1 MPEEPSDIRESAAV
15 SMVNGQ
21 ISANDSVNET
31 LTSEASV
38 PLPEG
43 AVFTYETIAVWL
55 LVSQFLYWLVLCIT
69 CVTLPLLCYSLS
81 VLTTYRRSHYF
92 PFLMAII
99 VGDFFMLTTMSTTL
113 IVERYAPLLQGVF
126 MCKFSAFATNASA
139 CFVNWSWLSMFL
151 QRFVHIFFPMSSS
164 ARRGNVCMKLWFLVI
179 GDSGKLLA
187 VVAMIATLTQAWTPI
202 LLTENTL
209 DSVDSVYCGPDTR
222 LVNRSIF
229 KTIAIIES
237 TVTYTLP
244 FVLTL
249 LTDISV
255 LVWRS
260 STRSQFTLITSEA
273 LKQHQHTQCKNNTAK
288 NRLQLANI
296 SFKIQSERS
305 IQYFERRR
313 NRSMKRCLLMATTN
327 LLLNLPNFL
336 LQLCDELLNL
346 RLSEANSIFYIY
358 ADAIAYTLYML
369 QFPIFALYTHYLKQD
384 MREKRSSAKSLRSLE
399 RSSAT
404 SFIYYKNRNVH
415 KKLPKQHH

>member
-1 MPEEPSDIRESAAV
+1 
-15 SMVNGQ
+15 
-21 ISANDSVNET
+21 
-31 LTSEASV
+31 
-38 PLPEG
+38 
-43 AVFTYETIAVWL
+43 
-55 LVSQFLYWLVLCIT
+55 
-69 CVTLPLLCYSLS
+69 
-81 VLTTYRRSHYF
+81 
-92 PFLMAII
+92 
-99 VGDFFMLTTMSTTL
+99 
-113 IVERYAPLLQGVF
+113 

-164 ARRGNVCMKLWFLVI
+164 AR
-179 GDSGKLLA
+179 SGKLLA

-222 LVNRSIF
+222 L
-229 KTIAIIES
+229 TIAIIES

-255 LVWRS
+255 L
-260 STRSQFTLITSEA
+260 
-273 LKQHQHTQCKNNTAK
+273 
-288 NRLQLANI
+288 
-296 SFKIQSERS
+296 
-305 IQYFERRR
+305 YFERRR

-384 MREKRSSAKSLRSLE
+384 MREKR
-399 RSSAT
+399 
-404 SFIYYKNRNVH
+404 
-415 KKLPKQHH
+415 